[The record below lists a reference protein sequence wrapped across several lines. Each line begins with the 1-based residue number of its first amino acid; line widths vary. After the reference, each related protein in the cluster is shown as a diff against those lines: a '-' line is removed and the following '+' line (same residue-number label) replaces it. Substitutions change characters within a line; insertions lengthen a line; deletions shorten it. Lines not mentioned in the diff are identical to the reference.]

1 MPKSKHRPN
10 APRVKGN
17 ARTASSSQV
26 SQHKNLTFETLAPKT
41 GFSDITSGIFY
52 LSDPSVDSEL
62 RVILRKIQ
70 KKDPLTKQKALQEL
84 LSLEEAQK
92 LQSILPYF
100 PRLYRSLTI
109 DTDRKV
115 RQLSHSCWQVIAE
128 SSGKNVTPYLS
139 EIAPYWVL
147 GMCDFYAPAS
157 SSAVAAMNNIFEE
170 SVKRKSFFK
179 HMAVSI
185 LEQLYSHMLLRETKE
200 SITSLVGIPTEWS
213 AEGENTQQH
222 IDNFFHSV
230 QASIIKAMKLVFN
243 MVEENHPG
251 VHDWVNTTLF
261 SQTSPFWKFGKGNT
275 EDLLRSQFLAC
286 LKSSLPFMHG
296 IADYK
301 KHFTKFVMSQVNTSS
316 ALILPQILP
325 LTAELVNLYTETEL
339 QKSFIPGLK
348 SLISN
353 GCHGF
358 IKYFKLEKYPTF
370 VQTSLVEALCSGI
383 RVPNVVYARADLHK
397 YLDFMISLEVSV
409 DKISE
414 FLYSNKNLS
423 VATLKKPSCFIDKI
437 NVPGEENMET
447 YCKLLAA
454 NDIVPKD
461 TDLMLKVIEI
471 KSNLVK
477 DVDLKDL
484 NLADNKE
491 KLVSL
496 LSKAGDVDKLVE
508 IVEELDDE
516 DFLKALHNLTSD
528 EAARK
533 LWLSRQ
539 NYSILTPNLYQRVLS
554 NNELLSCFLNTDLEL
569 SKRLAAAELID
580 FNSEILA
587 SNSKNIAEAIPE
599 LIYNSNTELLTHFAY
614 KLPSKIFSDSKLDW
628 RHEKAQSFLKSNVDL
643 MATILKDQELDL
655 FWLKTIYDDG
665 TKCLIDVSGNLKYLE
680 ALVEFTRCPFPTQ
693 PHAWLPQLCNKGKTV
708 VTWDVPRFDFDAK
721 LLVDKLFE
729 SEKFD
734 DVFYLLKDIETNI
747 NSSEYFESKPIDFFI
762 SLDGLKFIEFCS
774 KSKKLELLSNI
785 NSQTLEPE
793 KSATV
798 LLALT
803 EIMEDLS
810 DVNLAVELLTSTVSR
825 LHELSS
831 EEVWYEMYLFE
842 DRVLTE
848 NTTNVIYFNTALVKL
863 FTIAIEK
870 FHEKIEDKIW
880 DWIQCSLLSW
890 MENHSNENLQ
900 SSVEFKTLSE
910 TLVDLTKVMDEFLLS
925 REAVSD
931 PSLPV
936 NLCSDW
942 KGFFRKSIY

>member
-1 MPKSKHRPN
+1 M
-10 APRVKGN
+10 
-17 ARTASSSQV
+17 
-26 SQHKNLTFETLAPKT
+26 
-41 GFSDITSGIFY
+41 
-52 LSDPSVDSEL
+52 
-62 RVILRKIQ
+62 
-70 KKDPLTKQKALQEL
+70 
-84 LSLEEAQK
+84 
-92 LQSILPYF
+92 
-100 PRLYRSLTI
+100 
-109 DTDRKV
+109 
-115 RQLSHSCWQVIAE
+115 
-128 SSGKNVTPYLS
+128 
-139 EIAPYWVL
+139 
-147 GMCDFYAPAS
+147 
-157 SSAVAAMNNIFEE
+157 
-170 SVKRKSFFK
+170 
-179 HMAVSI
+179 
-185 LEQLYSHMLLRETKE
+185 
-200 SITSLVGIPTEWS
+200 
-213 AEGENTQQH
+213 
-222 IDNFFHSV
+222 
-230 QASIIKAMKLVFN
+230 
-243 MVEENHPG
+243 
-251 VHDWVNTTLF
+251 
-261 SQTSPFWKFGKGNT
+261 
-275 EDLLRSQFLAC
+275 
-286 LKSSLPFMHG
+286 
-296 IADYK
+296 
-301 KHFTKFVMSQVNTSS
+301 
-316 ALILPQILP
+316 
-325 LTAELVNLYTETEL
+325 
-339 QKSFIPGLK
+339 
-348 SLISN
+348 
-353 GCHGF
+353 
-358 IKYFKLEKYPTF
+358 
-370 VQTSLVEALCSGI
+370 
-383 RVPNVVYARADLHK
+383 
-397 YLDFMISLEVSV
+397 
-409 DKISE
+409 
-414 FLYSNKNLS
+414 
-423 VATLKKPSCFIDKI
+423 
-437 NVPGEENMET
+437 
-447 YCKLLAA
+447 
-454 NDIVPKD
+454 PKD

-643 MATILKDQELDL
+643 MATILKNQELDL